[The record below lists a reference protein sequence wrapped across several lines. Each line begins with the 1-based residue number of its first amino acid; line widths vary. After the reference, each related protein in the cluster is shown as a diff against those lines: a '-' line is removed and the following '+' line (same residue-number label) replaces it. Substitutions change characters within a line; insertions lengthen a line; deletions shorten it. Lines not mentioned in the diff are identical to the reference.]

1 MEPITNYIMKRLL
14 YLIAVTAIA
23 LTACNNKLTVE
34 QAEAAVMQGEKDRLP
49 ILLQNLVFVDNITI
63 DSIRLNVTV
72 EPMQG
77 FLYTTW
83 KSGKSSKSII
93 VQVDSIRTDETRKDY
108 IQWQSH
114 WDDAARAYFMKSL
127 RL

>member
-1 MEPITNYIMKRLL
+1 MKKLFILL
-14 YLIAVTAIA
+14 AVAAMA
-23 LTACNNKLTVE
+23 LTACNDKLTVE
-34 QAEAAVMQGEKDRLP
+34 DAEAAVVQGENEQLP
-49 ILLQNLVFVDNITI
+49 ILLQNLVFVDDITI
-63 DSIRLNVTV
+63 DSIHLNVTE

-83 KSGKSSKSII
+83 KSGKNSKSII

-127 RL
+127 GL

>member
-1 MEPITNYIMKRLL
+1 MKRLL

-127 RL
+127 GL